1 MELRVCN
8 DKKMSEIVGSISGA
22 VMQVCGI
29 QVALKFLVSIGVLIL
44 DVDRLEVFMK
54 NERTSDVNLRRD
66 ELFKSK
72 FEVFNNLSNVRDIIG
87 YEFEDKMLLMQ
98 AFSYKSYVDNI
109 WFTEKVKLKDYNL
122 IEFLGDSILNFFVL
136 NFFYINSNKFKD
148 DYPGNALHRLRSE
161 IVNNNFLSLPMIEND
176 LHKFI
181 LKNE

>member
-87 YEFEDKMLLMQ
+87 YEF
-98 AFSYKSYVDNI
+98 
-109 WFTEKVKLKDYNL
+109 
-122 IEFLGDSILNFFVL
+122 
-136 NFFYINSNKFKD
+136 
-148 DYPGNALHRLRSE
+148 
-161 IVNNNFLSLPMIEND
+161 
-176 LHKFI
+176 
-181 LKNE
+181 